1 MAPARTERGALYAI
15 LAPLAVPVTLL
26 ICEHLDG
33 CGNIRVISEIIVMAR
48 RCVITGKG
56 PRSGNNVSH
65 ANNRTKRWFRPNL
78 ARKKVWIPE
87 LGRSVRLKLSTT
99 ALKSIDR
106 DGLLRYLKKNGLK
119 LKDVT

>member
-1 MAPARTERGALYAI
+1 
-15 LAPLAVPVTLL
+15 
-26 ICEHLDG
+26 
-33 CGNIRVISEIIVMAR
+33 MAR
-48 RCVITGKG
+48 RCAITGKG

-65 ANNRTKRWFRPNL
+65 AKNRTKRWFHPNL
-78 ARKKVWIPE
+78 TSKKVWIPE

-106 DGLLRYLKKNGLK
+106 DGLLRYLRKKGLK